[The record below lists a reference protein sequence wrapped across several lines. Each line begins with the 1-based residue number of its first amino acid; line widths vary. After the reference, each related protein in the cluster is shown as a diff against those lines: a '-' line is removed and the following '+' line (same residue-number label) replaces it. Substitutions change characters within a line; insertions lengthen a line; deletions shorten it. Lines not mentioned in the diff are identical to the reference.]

1 MLHDNRHQHIAT
13 GAIALLPNK
22 RFCILHTIQ
31 AESRFRWTVGV
42 HGLVVNVH
50 KGIPPSG
57 TDQSG
62 DCSVRA
68 AVRRLQARRMR
79 RGGTSSTTREMAERA
94 GQRAVSRSR
103 GRPPS
108 VFLKPTP
115 AGRAATH
122 EDEDKTTEA
131 VADTIAAERGAD
143 KAFSITNYVSLT
155 LFLLAVAYPLSYT
168 LSASFSDPR
177 AVSSGRMRLFPVDV
191 TLDGSRT
198 AFNNSRIITGFQ
210 HSLSIPGAEPS
221 PASC

>member
-1 MLHDNRHQHIAT
+1 M
-13 GAIALLPNK
+13 
-22 RFCILHTIQ
+22 
-31 AESRFRWTVGV
+31 GV

-122 EDEDKTTEA
+122 EDEDEDENTEA

-155 LFLLAVAYPLSYT
+155 LFLLAVAYPPTALVPPST
-168 LSASFSDPR
+168 TRGSSRASSTRFPYRGRSLRQRRADAPR
-177 AVSSGRMRLFPVDV
+177 GYPFPRRDLAGRKRSCSSSGSRCSAQ
-191 TLDGSRT
+191 GSR
-198 AFNNSRIITGFQ
+198 R
-210 HSLSIPGAEPS
+210 
-221 PASC
+221 